1 METLKLDQSIGYRYC
16 YLISVRGGI
25 SQLLSLSFLGTQSK
39 RDERVWFCL
48 NPFNA
53 LVSLGLSFAVYCIE
67 WIVIVSQLHFPKT
80 RRLLFSFCFYSEK
93 ILDY

>member
-25 SQLLSLSFLGTQSK
+25 SQLLSLSFLGTEQK
-39 RDERVWFCL
+39 RRESRFCL

-67 WIVIVSQLHFPKT
+67 WIVIVSQLHFPKK

-93 ILDY
+93 ILGY